1 MGLRGM
7 PSCFIQLKK
16 ELGKEKAKIPRKHI
30 KFPFHDGS
38 IKWWIYM
45 GLRRASLG
53 FIQLTKEL
61 RKENQKYIKNT

>member
-7 PSCFIQLKK
+7 PLGFIQLKK

-38 IKWWIYM
+38 I
-45 GLRRASLG
+45 
-53 FIQLTKEL
+53 E
-61 RKENQKYIKNT
+61 

>member
-7 PSCFIQLKK
+7 PLGFIQLKK

-30 KFPFHDGS
+30 KFPFHDGP
-38 IKWWIYM
+38 IEWWVYV
-45 GLRRASLG
+45 GLRGASLG

-61 RKENQKYIKNT
+61 RKEKAKIS

>member
-7 PSCFIQLKK
+7 PLGFIQLKK

-38 IKWWIYM
+38 IEC
-45 GLRRASLG
+45 LRGAKGGVPRLHS
-53 FIQLTKEL
+53 TH
-61 RKENQKYIKNT
+61 